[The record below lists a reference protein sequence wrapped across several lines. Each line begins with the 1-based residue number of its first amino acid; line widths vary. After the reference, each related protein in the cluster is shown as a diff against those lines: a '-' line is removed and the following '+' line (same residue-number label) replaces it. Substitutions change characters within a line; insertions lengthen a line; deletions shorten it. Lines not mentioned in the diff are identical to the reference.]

1 MILVVGATGQLGS
14 LVVRRLRADGAPVR
28 AMVRDPATAADL
40 AATGAELAVADLRSP
55 GTLDAAL
62 DGVTAVVATA
72 NSIAPIRPGDSAAA
86 VDAGYAEL
94 IRRAE
99 RAGVSRV
106 VVASVP
112 VTDLDERVPVARSKR
127 HIEQLLA
134 ESGMS
139 WLSLRMPPFTEIWL
153 ALVGSSVPLRGES
166 RATVARPYGFLRRFR
181 RVTGRSIED
190 HGVMVLPGPASTRN
204 AFISVHDAARVM
216 VAAVDATWFDGP
228 LDVGGPEVL
237 TWTDVA
243 RIFGEVLGRPVRIRT
258 TPVGVFT
265 TAQRVLARVA
275 PSASNVM
282 GLNRL
287 LATSE
292 TPWDTT
298 EVARR
303 LGVHPM
309 RTVEQVLREKAALP
323 AD

>member
-14 LVVRRLRADGAPVR
+14 LVVGELGRQGRPVR
-28 AMVRDPATAADL
+28 AMVRPPDTGQDL
-40 AATGAELAVADLRSP
+40 AEAGAELVTADLLRP
-55 GTLDAAL
+55 ETLDEAL
-62 DGVTAVVATA
+62 RGVRAVIATA
-72 NSIAPIRPGDSAAA
+72 NVVAPTHREDTHEALAR
-86 VDAGYAEL
+86 GYEEL
-94 IRRAE
+94 IARA
-99 RAGVSRV
+99 RAAGVQRFV
-106 VVASVP
+106 YASVP
-112 VTDLDERVPVARSKR
+112 DTPLDDVVPMIRAKRRV
-127 HIEQLLA
+127 EELLA
-134 ESGMS
+134 ASGMS
-139 WLSLRMPPFTEIWL
+139 WVAVRMPPFTEVWL
-153 ALVGSSVPLRGES
+153 ALVGSSLPLRGER

-181 RVTGRSIED
+181 RVTGRSVED
-190 HGVMVLPGPASTRN
+190 RGVMVLPGSAATRN

-216 VAAVDATWFDGP
+216 VAAVDATDLTGP

-237 TWTDVA
+237 TWIDVA
-243 RIFGEVLGRPVRIRT
+243 RVFGEVLGRPVRIRT

-265 TAQRVLARVA
+265 AAQRALTRVA

-303 LGVHPM
+303 LDVHPLK
-309 RTVEQVLREKAALP
+309 TVEQVLRAKAALP